1 MSKKYPARK
10 LDLKESSKT
19 MEELISLEKEAME
32 RWRQGDPWGF
42 VELSAEDLIYVDPG
56 QTRPI
61 HGMDKFTA
69 YMKQLEGRID
79 YQGSEFIDPRVVVVG
94 DAAVLSYNYRSSAF
108 TPGGTLIRQ
117 TPWNVTEVYFRRDG
131 EWRIVHTHWSYV
143 NHTLSGSVE
152 IPVPVHPTPKEY
164 EGVAGELMA
173 LEAAAMERWR
183 KGDPWGF
190 TDISA
195 PEVTYFDTGTPQRIN
210 GLEALKAEYAQREG
224 KIFYDV
230 MDFIDPQVQ
239 VCGNLAV
246 LVYRFLSTRLNRDG
260 SVASRTPWNCTEVF
274 ERIDGQ
280 WKIIH
285 THWSLIKGER
295 V

>member
-1 MSKKYPARK
+1 
-10 LDLKESSKT
+10 

-32 RWRQGDPWGF
+32 RWRQGDPLGF

-56 QTRPI
+56 LTKPI
-61 HGMDKFTA
+61 YGMDKFTA
-69 YMKQLEGRID
+69 YMKQIEGRIQ
-79 YQGSEFIDPRVVVVG
+79 YQGSEFIDPKVVVVG

-108 TPGGTLIRQ
+108 TPGGTLTRQ
-117 TPWNVTEVYFRRDG
+117 TPWNATEVYFRRNG

-152 IPVPVHPTPKEY
+152 IPLPVHLARKEY

-173 LEAAAMERWR
+173 LESAAMERWR

-195 PEVTYFDTGTPQRIN
+195 PGVTYFDTGTPQRLN
-210 GLEALKAEYAQREG
+210 GLEALKAEYAQCEG

-230 MDFIDPQVQ
+230 MDFIDPQVR
-239 VCGNLAV
+239 VCGDMAV

-260 SVASRTPWNCTEVF
+260 SVSERTPWNCTEVY
-274 ERIDGQ
+274 ERIEGR
-280 WKIIH
+280 WRIIH

-295 V
+295 A